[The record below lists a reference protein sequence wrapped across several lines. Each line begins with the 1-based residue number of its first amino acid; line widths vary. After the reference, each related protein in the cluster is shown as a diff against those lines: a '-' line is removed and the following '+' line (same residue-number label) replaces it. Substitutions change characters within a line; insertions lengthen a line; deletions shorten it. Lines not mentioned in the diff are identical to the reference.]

1 VRLSSR
7 WLIVAL
13 LALATVNFVHAL
25 PRDVELHPA
34 ALGYDFRA
42 FYCAGTVADR
52 GADPYLAGPLRTCEQ
67 AVSAQYSPG
76 SNVVIPAP
84 LPGYA
89 LALFGVLARLPF
101 AVAATLWVLAL
112 LLAGAVTVVGLR
124 ALTGLPLGALVAA
137 VVLSDLWVSLVT
149 GQAVPI
155 VVAFVVVAA
164 WCVQRG
170 RFVAAA
176 AAGAATVLEPHV
188 GLAVCLGLFVL
199 VPRTR
204 LWLIAFAVLVGAIA
218 IAAVGV
224 GVNAEYLLRALP
236 AQVAAE
242 TAAQEQYSLTYVLH
256 RLGVADGGAI
266 LAGNLWYA
274 VLVVAGIAVARRL
287 GPRLQAPSLAA
298 LLPAAAGAIG
308 GPYVHLHQVAV
319 VLPAALVFVARVP
332 QRRALF
338 GWAVLLLAIP
348 WGRFL
353 DLRSPLLFVGIVSA
367 VLVVQLIGAPL
378 RTALWTAV
386 GAMLFVYAALDGIGQ
401 REFRDEQLAA
411 YGDPNLLA
419 STVWAAFV
427 RAVSYPLRTEI
438 TFALVKVPTFAGLA
452 LLAYGIAQTLRD
464 VPSEPA
470 PAPGLG
476 AEP

>member
-1 VRLSSR
+1 M
-7 WLIVAL
+7 IVAL

-25 PRDVELHPA
+25 PRNVELHPA

-42 FYCAGTVADR
+42 FYCAGTVTDR

-67 AVSAQYSPG
+67 AVSAQYSGG

-89 LALFGVLARLPF
+89 LAVFGWIARLPF

-112 LLAGAVTVVGLR
+112 LAATVVTVAGLR
-124 ALTGLPLGALVAA
+124 ALTGLPLGAIVAA
-137 VVLSDLWVSLVT
+137 VALSDLWVSLVT
-149 GQAVPI
+149 GQTVPI
-155 VVAFVVVAA
+155 VVAAVVIAA
-164 WCVQRG
+164 WCAQRG

-176 AAGAATVLEPHV
+176 AAGVAALLEPHV

-204 LWLIAFAVLVGAIA
+204 PWLIGFG
-218 IAAVGV
+218 AAVGV
-224 GVNAEYLLRALP
+224 LAIGVVGLGLNVEYLMRELP

-242 TAAQEQYSLTYVLH
+242 TGAQEQYSLTYLLH
-256 RLGVADGGAI
+256 RLGVADGAAI
-266 LAGNLWYA
+266 VAGNLWYA
-274 VLVVAGIAVARRL
+274 ALVAAGIAVAHRL
-287 GPRLQAPSLAA
+287 GPRLRAPALCA
-298 LLPAAAGAIG
+298 LLPAAAGSIG

-319 VLPAALVFVARVP
+319 VVPAALLLCARVP
-332 QRRALF
+332 ERRALF

-353 DLRSPLLFVGIVSA
+353 DLRSPLLFVGIACA

-378 RTALWTAV
+378 RTALWTAA

-427 RAVSYPLRTEI
+427 RAVYYPLRTEV
-438 TFALVKVPTFAGLA
+438 TFALVKIPTLAGLA
-452 LLAYGIAQTLRD
+452 LLAYAIALTLRD
-464 VPSEPA
+464 GVGEPAALRSEP
-470 PAPGLG
+470 
-476 AEP
+476 